1 LMEIER
7 LRRQKQVTEE
17 TLLRDKEKGLQDM
30 QRVLKETENRAREA
44 EEGKKKTE
52 DSLRFFTQQHHEKV
66 KELEQRFAEQKDTA
80 EKKEWYLGEA
90 RADLERARGALERAE
105 KDLETAKKDLENA
118 KNQSEEVQAELRDMR
133 HAKDA
138 AVSAATAAQKII
150 AERDSALDASGEEC
164 RGELAEARKAL
175 EAVAEEVEKKSSA
188 SKKETVATAT
198 DSDSATDSKAYTI
211 EELESAA
218 LEALEDD
225 SSGARSEDSGE
236 KKTYTIS
243 GGGGSFGSEKTT
255 TTRPQPYGG
264 FVPKEVREELV
275 VKLPTPGEIDSID
288 ENQWIP
294 QTETVSFFPLLL
306 NVTQGY
312 YVNLLRVKGS
322 GVLSRHRHSAPVHGF
337 VLKGSWRYL
346 EHEWVAERGSY
357 VFEPPGETHTLVVPE
372 GVDEMITVF
381 NVTGALLYCDEDG
394 NVTGAEDVFDKL
406 AMAKKHYEKIGWGAE
421 YANQFVR

>member
-1 LMEIER
+1 MACITAGPACIGSSTSSRAGLFRPARASSPARPRPSRAVRTSVRTFASSAEDAEKDAEIDRLRNELNDLRGELNGARFELERWANETDEASASAGADALMEIER

-164 RGELAEARKAL
+164 RGE
-175 EAVAEEVEKKSSA
+175 
-188 SKKETVATAT
+188 
-198 DSDSATDSKAYTI
+198 
-211 EELESAA
+211 
-218 LEALEDD
+218 
-225 SSGARSEDSGE
+225 
-236 KKTYTIS
+236 
-243 GGGGSFGSEKTT
+243 
-255 TTRPQPYGG
+255 
-264 FVPKEVREELV
+264 
-275 VKLPTPGEIDSID
+275 
-288 ENQWIP
+288 
-294 QTETVSFFPLLL
+294 
-306 NVTQGY
+306 
-312 YVNLLRVKGS
+312 
-322 GVLSRHRHSAPVHGF
+322 
-337 VLKGSWRYL
+337 
-346 EHEWVAERGSY
+346 
-357 VFEPPGETHTLVVPE
+357 
-372 GVDEMITVF
+372 
-381 NVTGALLYCDEDG
+381 
-394 NVTGAEDVFDKL
+394 
-406 AMAKKHYEKIGWGAE
+406 
-421 YANQFVR
+421 